1 MNKGLTPLLLLL
13 VAGLACGMRKV
24 YLGNNTT
31 AVPKNTKAYKNRIR
45 FDSSVLKDIDTSM
58 VYEEIG
64 YLHLDSLYIR
74 IKAQYTSHYIYYRVL
89 RFYSNGFMN
98 EFIVDSTKPL
108 TPKIFDPAY
117 SGYRGVYYR
126 KKSHIQ
132 LELLGPV
139 NGLQHMGK
147 LIYYIETK
155 GDTLILSQGR

>member
-13 VAGLACGMRKV
+13 VAGLVSCGRRKV

-31 AVPKNTKAYKNRIR
+31 AVPKNTKAYKNRVR

-58 VYEEIG
+58 MYEEIG
-64 YLHLDSLYIR
+64 YYHMDSLWIR
-74 IKAQYTSHYIYYRVL
+74 KDLFTSHYIYYGVL
-89 RFYSNGFMN
+89 RFYSNGFVN

-108 TPKIFDPAY
+108 TPKNFDPAY
-117 SGYRGVYYR
+117 AGYRGVYYR

-147 LIYYIETK
+147 LIFYIET
-155 GDTLILSQGR
+155 

>member
-13 VAGLACGMRKV
+13 VAGLVSCGMRKV

-31 AVPKNTKAYKNRIR
+31 AVPKNTKAYKNRVR
-45 FDSSVLKDIDTSM
+45 FDSTVLKNIDTSI

-64 YLHLDSLYIR
+64 YLHMDSLWLR
-74 IKAQYTSHYIYYRVL
+74 RKAPFTSHYTHYGVL

-108 TPKIFDPAY
+108 IPKNFDPAY
-117 SGYRGVYYR
+117 AGYRGVYYR

-132 LELLGPV
+132 IELLGPV

-147 LIYYIETK
+147 LIFYIET
-155 GDTLILSQGR
+155 